1 MKIIEDL
8 TNKNIPLADR
18 LEMVTYFNEQSKLEI
33 DRLWYESN
41 ERRRNKLIEIQR
53 EKTKQLNIMKEEI
66 KKLEDEYYSLC

>member
-1 MKIIEDL
+1 MKIEDL
-8 TNKNIPLADR
+8 TNKNIPLANR
-18 LEMVTYFNEQSKLEI
+18 LEMVAYFNEQSKLEI

>member
-1 MKIIEDL
+1 MNISDL
-8 TNKNIPLADR
+8 TNKNIPLANR
-18 LEMVTYFNEQSKLEI
+18 LEMVAYFNEQSKLEI

>member
-1 MKIIEDL
+1 MNISDL

>member
-1 MKIIEDL
+1 MNISDL

-66 KKLEDEYYSLC
+66 KKLEDKYYSLC